1 MQELKERLLW
11 TTLSAQ
17 YSSAVM
23 ISEFFIVSVETF
35 TTLDVVTD
43 VLTLASDVVFLTVLK
58 MHPDFT
64 GCEKCILNFLFM
76 SYSLHVTFKRS
87 FSHVRKRNF
96 WATKFASKGGFVVI
110 VSLQPWFI
118 LFFLQKQPQEVFCK
132 NRCSLKFRKFHRK
145 TSVLESLFQ

>member
-1 MQELKERLLW
+1 MFVIFSLSSNQREKQGKIFIPGVKMCKLNEGSVYC
-11 TTLSAQ
+11 LSAFQ
-17 YSSAVM
+17 RVNCESLTSNSPGKVNLSFNQRYPLVSVSVNQRVHCM
-23 ISEFFIVSVETF
+23 FSEFFIVSVGMF
-35 TTLDVVTD
+35 TTLDVVAD

-96 WATKFASKGGFVVI
+96 
-110 VSLQPWFI
+110 
-118 LFFLQKQPQEVFCK
+118 
-132 NRCSLKFRKFHRK
+132 
-145 TSVLESLFQ
+145 